1 MNTMK
6 TILGIVA
13 SPRKLGNCELVVK
26 EIARNIPEE
35 HRLELI
41 RLQDLSIL
49 PCKACYRC
57 LFDPMRC
64 IQKDDF
70 QLFLDRVLRA
80 DGIIVA
86 APTYL
91 LGANALLKL
100 VQDRGLACYGHI
112 EALWRKPAIGVGVAG
127 IPGREGRTHLDIYS
141 FLKFLMTDIKSV
153 QILYGTLPGE
163 VFLDGQNLQTAAE
176 LGRALFAPA
185 KPAAGQTC
193 PICGGNTFQFL
204 DRETVRCM
212 VCSNAGTMR
221 MTETGLAFD
230 IVSGEH
236 EMLRSLDDLLAHRLW
251 LQSMKQRFMAEKDRL
266 KTITQRY
273 REGFEWVRPQ
283 PAPEDRPQG
292 IDVPET
298 PQPADGRRIS

>member
-1 MNTMK
+1 MK

-41 RLQDLSIL
+41 RLQDFSIL

-70 QLFLDRVLRA
+70 NLFLDRVLAA
-80 DGIIVA
+80 DALIVA

-100 VQDRGLACYGHI
+100 VQDRGLSCYGHI

-127 IPGREGRTHLDIYS
+127 IAGREGRTHLDIYS

-153 QILYGTLPGE
+153 NILYGTLPGE
-163 VFLDGQNLQTAAE
+163 VFLNEQNLHTAAA
-176 LGRALFAPA
+176 LGSALFAPS
-185 KPAAGQTC
+185 KPVTGPAC

-221 MTETGLAFD
+221 MTETGPEFD

-251 LQSMKQRFMAEKDRL
+251 LQSMKQRFMTEKDRL

-273 REGFEWVRPQ
+273 REGYDWIRPR
-283 PAPEDRPQG
+283 PE
-292 IDVPET
+292 PEARRLSADEVES
-298 PQPADGRRIS
+298 PRPADGGRMT